1 MYISSSG
8 QAFSKSLNNN
18 SMSNKTLISRWKI
31 LQNLRKSNSS
41 KTNVIENSSILKDDS
56 SITNLGVCSNKVPD
70 TEPPNQKP
78 KAPKT
83 YRPLNRRP
91 SIEIDYSGRH
101 NRFQGI
107 EQLDDT
113 TRRQLEIDIIEPL
126 NMDYLKYCME
136 VFNR

>member
-1 MYISSSG
+1 M
-8 QAFSKSLNNN
+8 
-18 SMSNKTLISRWKI
+18 
-31 LQNLRKSNSS
+31 
-41 KTNVIENSSILKDDS
+41 IENSSEQKNNS
-56 SITNLGVCSNKVPD
+56 SIANLSACCNKVPD
-70 TEPPNQKP
+70 IEPPNVNIR
-78 KAPKT
+78 
-83 YRPLNRRP
+83 RPLNRKP

-126 NMDYLKYCME
+126 NIDYLKYCME